1 MEAEMTNGQ
10 SAHSGGAFPGGEA
23 ISKYRGQR
31 ANTRRTT
38 VATEVFPAITF
49 VNSYRVGI
57 VSSPGEI

>member
-1 MEAEMTNGQ
+1 MEAETMNSQ

-31 ANTRRTT
+31 ANTQRTT
-38 VATEVFPAITF
+38 VATEVFPVTAF
-49 VNSYRVGI
+49 VNSCRVGT